1 MNYKVI
7 KLNEKYYIIDADKN
21 ELIEEIFTFKKF
33 IKYVEESD
41 WVQENE
47 DTFVLQIPEVE
58 HRLQKKDYV
67 VQVYIDGVKCMSAV
81 DIDEL
86 HNIYIYSCA
95 PINCTVLI
103 F

>member
-7 KLNEKYYIIDADKN
+7 KLNEKYYIVDESKN
-21 ELIEEIFTFKKF
+21 ELVEEIFTFKKF
-33 IKYVEESD
+33 TKKITENDWDQES
-41 WVQENE
+41 E
-47 DTFVLQIPEVE
+47 DTFVLRIPEVE